1 MGVAECLAKEQDAR
15 AKKRVRDARRQENRA
30 IDAELRRQAMR
41 GDNVPGETPEARRA
55 RAEAAVAKKTQEKK
69 NEDEKRRIARC
80 ARFVQRK
87 DSRRTKHEPSEED

>member
-15 AKKRVRDARRQENRA
+15 AKKRDRNERRQGNRA
-30 IDAELRRQAMR
+30 IDAELRAML
-41 GDNVPGETPEARRA
+41 GDNVPGETAEAKRA

-69 NEDEKRRIARC
+69 KEDEKRRTARC
-80 ARFVQRK
+80 TRFVQRK